1 MRKLPF
7 LLALALAA
15 GAAPAASQPV
25 VSPPSQQ
32 PAEVVRPHPWAA
44 QLARLLKPMF
54 PNRSRAQSIEQG
66 SRIESLLQVIGSPK
80 IGTSAAA
87 DYDTPEEIGPH
98 GISQID
104 WAYLT
109 AGMGWGAASQIKE
122 QLRVDA
128 DATLYRY
135 SRNQPLT
142 LVDLA
147 VLAPRL
153 GVAQVV
159 GTRRVDRGDGMVQ
172 EVELRLEQSWRGPGG
187 TLLVRLPEVPNDL
200 RRWGYL
206 PPAGTRVLIAASRP
220 AYLARPLLNGLP
232 PSIDERVVFSIL
244 PMIRIEDGRAVL
256 PEPLKSFPGMPT
268 DLAGRS
274 LAEIEAVLS
283 PRGKRVE
290 SVLSP
295 LGTPVTQSETFF
307 VEAIDGKPRKNP
319 LEFYFSVQRKAGSA
333 PRPTSGYDGCNSFFR
348 GVTTDGVETGWGT
361 TEKGCD
367 VSWERERAYRAY
379 KKVITGPQPP
389 AFEGLDDSDRYAPI
403 TVSGNGHRLT
413 VRRLLR

>member
-1 MRKLPF
+1 
-7 LLALALAA
+7 
-15 GAAPAASQPV
+15 
-25 VSPPSQQ
+25 
-32 PAEVVRPHPWAA
+32 
-44 QLARLLKPMF
+44 MF

-109 AGMGWGAASQIKE
+109 AGMGWGGASQIKE

-128 DATLYRY
+128 EATLYRY
-135 SRNQPLT
+135 SRNQPMT

-147 VLAPRL
+147 VLAPTL

-187 TLLVRLPEVPNDL
+187 TLLVRLPEVPHDL

-274 LAEIEAVLS
+274 LAEIGAALA
-283 PRGKRVE
+283 PRGRRIE
-290 SVLSP
+290 GVLNP
-295 LGTPVTQSETFF
+295 ARPFGAAETLVVQS
-307 VEAIDGKPRKNP
+307 IDGKPRRDP
-319 LEFYFSVQRKAGSA
+319 LELYFEINRQPGQA
-333 PRPTSGYDGCNSFFR
+333 PRVTGGYDGCNWFGQGQTS
-348 GVTTDGVETGWGT
+348 DGMESWYS
-361 TEKGCD
+361 TERGCD
-367 VSWERERAYRAY
+367 RTPDTDPALRAYMDTIRG
-379 KKVITGPQPP
+379 KQRPV
-389 AFEGLDDSDRYAPI
+389 FEGLDGTDRYAPI
-403 TVSGNGHRLT
+403 TVIGNGHRLT